1 VGRVVKRFK
10 TEPENLHSGLD
21 NSSECPVVV
30 TDILCD
36 LLTPCRSSAVSL
48 LLLGLRDDGK
58 KELLNELGRNL
69 ANDDTVRI
77 FAMAM
82 SEYSDQSSLFRFK
95 NSPLR

>member
-1 VGRVVKRFK
+1 VERVIKRFK
-10 TEPENLHSGLD
+10 TEREYLHSGLD
-21 NSSECPVVV
+21 SSSECPAVI

-36 LLTPCRSSAVSL
+36 LLTPCRSSAVSF

-69 ANDDTVRI
+69 AHDDTVRI
-77 FAMAM
+77 FAMDM